1 MDKYD
6 NFDKFCEFLNG
17 YNNYPVYSDYVDKD
31 IFDEDYTAD
40 DLYEAIIED
49 NGFDE
54 EIIYFSNAMKYLSE
68 NDPSLRESLELAYDF
83 GYETKDLNSEILASL
98 LASEYNR
105 KYFPKTDIQDFLDS
119 LDWSDYENTE
129 DCQLPTS

>member
-6 NFDKFCEFLNG
+6 NFDKFCEFLNK
-17 YNNYPVYSDYVDKD
+17 YNNYPVYSDYVDKY

-40 DLYEAIIED
+40 DLYKAIIED

-68 NDPSLRESLELAYDF
+68 NDLSLRESLELAYDF

-105 KYFPKTDIQDFLDS
+105 NNFPKTDIQDFLDS
-119 LDWSDYENTE
+119 LDWSDDENTE
-129 DCQLPTS
+129 DYE